1 MGEDNGNGGLSRDL
15 DQARRAYESMDAEAS
30 RNAHE
35 LKMNVNEEGHQSAGD
50 FIKSVVYGGLDGIL
64 TTFAIVSGAAGGDLS
79 AYAILVMGF
88 SSKFADAIVMGLG
101 DALSTKAEHEHIFQV
116 IELIFMIYLHC

>member
-1 MGEDNGNGGLSRDL
+1 MSEAGVARDL
-15 DQARRAYESMDAEAS
+15 EQARKAFESMDAQAS
-30 RNAHE
+30 RHAHE
-35 LKMNVNEEGHQSAGD
+35 TKKGVSEEGHQTAGD

-64 TTFAIVSGAAGGDLS
+64 TTFAVVSGAAGGNLS

-116 IELIFMIYLHC
+116 NGKIYNFDDDPRN